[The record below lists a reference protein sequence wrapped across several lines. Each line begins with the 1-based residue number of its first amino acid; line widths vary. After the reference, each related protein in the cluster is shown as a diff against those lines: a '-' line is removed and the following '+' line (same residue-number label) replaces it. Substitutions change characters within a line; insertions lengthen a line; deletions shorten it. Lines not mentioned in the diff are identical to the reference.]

1 MIKQREDF
9 AVIAEKIESFREDMV
24 RDLADLVRCRS
35 VLSEAEENAP
45 FGRGVAEAYSRML
58 KMGEREGFDVFD
70 CGGYGGHI
78 DFGGPEKNGVMGIL
92 CHLDVVAEGNG
103 WHHDPFGACV
113 EDGVMYGRGTL
124 DDKGP
129 AIAAFYAMKALKE
142 CGIIPEKRVRL
153 VLGLDEETGSIGM
166 EHYKQKVS
174 MPDFAIVPDS
184 DFPLVNGEMGILIF
198 DLVRRTGK
206 ADKGGI
212 SLKRLTGGNA
222 PNMVPDSACAVI
234 MSENGYDGV
243 KTAAAR
249 FSEETG
255 YSVTTKGRGKRL
267 EILCGGKSAHGAM
280 PQKGI
285 NAVSVLMRFLGELD
299 FDSSGINDFIR
310 FYNRHIG
317 FGLSGEQIGCG
328 KLKDDISGSLI
339 WNTGMLFMDSESVCV
354 TVNVRCPVSFCD
366 EDVYAAIR
374 PVVEPYEIGIV
385 KKMYKAPLYYST
397 DSDIVRTLLDVYRDG
412 TGDRESQPLV
422 IGGGTYAR
430 EMENAVAFGALYP
443 GDPDIMHEPE
453 ECIRIDRL
461 VQTAGIYADAICRL
475 ADAAKDDTDGTA
487 AQRSSE
493 KESGDTAGVPESC

>member
-9 AVIAEKIESFREDMV
+9 ARITGKIESFREDMV

-35 VLSEAEENAP
+35 VLSEAEDGAP
-45 FGRGVAEAYSRML
+45 FGRGVAEAYHRML
-58 KMGEREGFDVFD
+58 KIGEREGFDVFD
-70 CGGYGGHI
+70 CDGYGGHI

-92 CHLDVVAEGNG
+92 CHLDVVAEGGG
-103 WHHDPFGACV
+103 WNHDPFGACV

-142 CGIIPEKRVRL
+142 CGIVPEKKVRM

-166 EHYKQKVS
+166 EHYLQKVN

-184 DFPLVNGEMGILIF
+184 DFPLVNGEMGILTF

-206 ADKGGI
+206 ADRGGI
-212 SLKRLTGGNA
+212 SLKRLNGGNA

-234 MSENGYDGV
+234 MSENGYDEV
-243 KTAAAR
+243 KEAAVR
-249 FSEETG
+249 FSERTG
-255 YSVTTKGRGKRL
+255 YSVITKGRGRRL
-267 EILCGGKSAHGAM
+267 EILCRGKSAHGAM
-280 PQKGI
+280 PQKGV
-285 NAVSVLMRFLGELD
+285 NAVSILMRFLGELD

-317 FGLSGEQIGCG
+317 FDLSGEKIGCG
-328 KLKDDISGSLI
+328 HLRDEISGRLI
-339 WNTGMLFMDSESVCV
+339 WNTGMLSMDSESVSV
-354 TVNVRCPVSFCD
+354 TVNVRCPVSCCD

-374 PVVEPYEIGIV
+374 PVLEEYEIGIV
-385 KKMYKAPLYYST
+385 KRMYKEPLYYPEESR
-397 DSDIVRTLLDVYRDG
+397 IVQTLLAVYRDC
-412 TGDRESQPLV
+412 TGDTKSRPLV

-430 EMENAVAFGALYP
+430 EMKNAVAFGALYP

-453 ECIRIDRL
+453 ECVRIDRL
-461 VQTAGIYADAICRL
+461 IQTAGIYADAICRL
-475 ADAAKDDTDGTA
+475 AGT
-487 AQRSSE
+487 
-493 KESGDTAGVPESC
+493 SGEETER